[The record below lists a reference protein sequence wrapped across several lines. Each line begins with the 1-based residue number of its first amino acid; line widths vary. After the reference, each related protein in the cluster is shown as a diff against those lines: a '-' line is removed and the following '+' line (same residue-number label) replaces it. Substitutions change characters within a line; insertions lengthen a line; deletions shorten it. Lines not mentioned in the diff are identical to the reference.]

1 MKQVKTL
8 LDEMHQYVQAFNRNN
23 QVLKDNWQDKKSEH
37 FSDTCIT
44 VVNNTC
50 QEYMQT
56 IEQVQVG
63 INSSIEQLKSM
74 ELELNKELTAPTWAY
89 KGEKKIIL
97 W

>member
-1 MKQVKTL
+1 MKQIKHL

-44 VVNNTC
+44 IVNNTC

-56 IEQVQVG
+56 VEQVQVG

-74 ELELNKELTAPTWAY
+74 EQELAKDLNSPEWAF
-89 KGEKKIIL
+89 KG
-97 W
+97 

>member
-1 MKQVKTL
+1 MRQMKML

-23 QVLKDNWQDKKSEH
+23 QVLHDNWQDKKSEH

-56 IEQVQVG
+56 VEQVQVG
-63 INSSIEQLKSM
+63 INSSLEQLKSM
-74 ELELNKELTAPTWAY
+74 EEELAKELRA
-89 KGEKKIIL
+89 L
-97 W
+97 

>member
-1 MKQVKTL
+1 MRQIKHL

-44 VVNNTC
+44 IVNNTC

-56 IEQVQVG
+56 VEQVQVG
-63 INSSIEQLKSM
+63 INSSIEQLKAM
-74 ELELNKELTAPTWAY
+74 EQELSKEMRAL
-89 KGEKKIIL
+89 
-97 W
+97 